1 MALYRCVVNTP
12 RRAIHIRSGQ
22 AGAGQAVDNW
32 LEHHGVERV
41 CCADVLDACAFILKS
56 SAFVPDL
63 AFVGVDRLTADD
75 LAIIKYLRETWPAI
89 AIVLYGEHA
98 ELNSSTRATRT
109 LVCPSRAAL
118 DQILAAP
125 PDRLLAQF
133 WRLPSPTAEPD
144 TEADDGFI
152 GRSERHTATPQ
163 TTDDSDPANAK
174 GPAAVSEPLEAPRG
188 DDACRSHP
196 PPLGPAPR
204 STLTPEELA
213 ILLEDTHD

>member
-12 RRAIHIRSGQ
+12 RRAIHIRAGQ

-41 CCADVLDACAFILKS
+41 RCADVLDACAFILKN
-56 SAFVPDL
+56 SAHVPDL
-63 AFVGVDRLTADD
+63 AFVGVDWLTADD

-98 ELNSSTRATRT
+98 KLDPHARATRT

-118 DQILAAP
+118 DEILAAP
-125 PDRLLAQF
+125 PDRLLAKF
-133 WRLPSPTAEPD
+133 WRISSPAEPD

-152 GRSERHTATPQ
+152 GRNERPTATPQ
-163 TTDDSDPANAK
+163 TSDDSDPADAEE
-174 GPAAVSEPLEAPRG
+174 PAAVSEPLEAPRG
-188 DDACRSHP
+188 DDASRSHP
-196 PPLGPAPR
+196 PPLGPSPR

>member
-1 MALYRCVVNTP
+1 
-12 RRAIHIRSGQ
+12 
-22 AGAGQAVDNW
+22 VDNW
-32 LEHHGVERV
+32 LERHGVERV
-41 CCADVLDACAFILKS
+41 CCADVLDACAVILKS

-63 AFVGVDRLTADD
+63 AFVGVDRLTTDD

-98 ELNSSTRATRT
+98 ELNSSPRATRT

-118 DQILAAP
+118 DEILAAP

-133 WRLPSPTAEPD
+133 WPFPSPIEPD

-152 GRSERHTATPQ
+152 GRSERPTATPQ
-163 TTDDSDPANAK
+163 TSDDSDPADAK

-188 DDACRSHP
+188 NDASRSHP
-196 PPLGPAPR
+196 LPLGPAPR

>member
-1 MALYRCVVNTP
+1 MNTP
-12 RRAIHIRSGQ
+12 RRAIHIR
-22 AGAGQAVDNW
+22 AGEARAGQAVDNW

-41 CCADVLDACAFILKS
+41 CCADVLDACAFILKN
-56 SAFVPDL
+56 SAHVPDL
-63 AFVGVDRLTADD
+63 AYVGVDRLTADD

-109 LVCPSRAAL
+109 LVCQSRAAL

-125 PDRLLAQF
+125 PNHLLAKF
-133 WRLPSPTAEPD
+133 WRISSPIEPD

-152 GRSERHTATPQ
+152 GRNERPTATPR
-163 TTDDSDPANAK
+163 TSDDSDPADAK
-174 GPAAVSEPLEAPRG
+174 GPAAMSEPLEARRG
-188 DDACRSHP
+188 DHASRSHP
-196 PPLGPAPR
+196 SPPSPSPR